1 VVVPE
6 NASSAKLRAL
16 KHFPV
21 EVLTGG
27 PTYDDAERTA
37 LQMAASK
44 GLNYVSPYNHPQVVA
59 GQATIGLEMLE
70 SPEPPDVVLVPIGGG
85 GLISGIGAVLK
96 HYRPGTRIVGVQA
109 ENSPAMAEAIR
120 TGELV
125 PIPVLPTQ
133 ADGLA
138 ANIEAGSI
146 TFNLARH
153 VVDEI
158 VLISEEEM
166 TLAIRETFAET
177 HIAVEGSAAV
187 GIAALLEGKVSEL
200 SGKRI
205 GVVVTGRNIASDRLA
220 SILIET

>member
-1 VVVPE
+1 
-6 NASSAKLRAL
+6 
-16 KHFPV
+16 
-21 EVLTGG
+21 
-27 PTYDDAERTA
+27 
-37 LQMAASK
+37 
-44 GLNYVSPYNHPQVVA
+44 
-59 GQATIGLEMLE
+59 
-70 SPEPPDVVLVPIGGG
+70 
-85 GLISGIGAVLK
+85 
-96 HYRPGTRIVGVQA
+96 
-109 ENSPAMAEAIR
+109 MAEAIR
-120 TGELV
+120 AGELV
-125 PIPVLPTQ
+125 PIPVLPTL

-146 TFNLARH
+146 TFDLARH
-153 VVDEI
+153 VVDDI

-200 SGKRI
+200 SGKSV